1 MFGIKMPLELELLL
15 GFQFAKVIYKCVKGL
30 DASLCRD
37 PKKCAS
43 NICSHMTASVLLSQ
57 VVVLL

>member
-1 MFGIKMPLELELLL
+1 MPLELELLL

-37 PKKCAS
+37 PEKCAS